1 MSTLSDPALVSIIIP
16 HYNGS
21 AMLSKC
27 LESLQKTTYPN
38 FKIILADNAS
48 EDNSVQMVSEDF
60 PSVDVI
66 RLDSNKGYAG
76 GCNAGIVAA
85 KKSDYVVLLNN
96 DVLVDPEWL
105 TIMVDVMES
114 DNNIAACQPKILSLK
129 NKGYFD
135 YSGAAGGLMDKYA
148 YPFARGRII
157 ATIEQDNGQYNDET
171 SIFWASGT
179 ACILRNS
186 ALEKVGYLDEV
197 FFAHMEEIDLCWR
210 FRLSGYKIMVA
221 PKSVIYHQ
229 SGATLSAEKFKKKY
243 LNHRNSI
250 IMMLK
255 NYSSWSLI
263 KLFPMRIILETMA
276 LGYSLLTLDLNRF
289 SGLIAAFLWLLT
301 HPIYLIRARKRAQSV
316 RVISDEEIL
325 NSLYDGSIALSY
337 YFKGK
342 KTAKELE

>member
-1 MSTLSDPALVSIIIP
+1 LSDSAPVSIVIP

-21 AMLSKC
+21 DMLKKC
-27 LESLQKTTYPN
+27 LESLQKTTYPD
-38 FKIILADNAS
+38 FQIIIADNAS
-48 EDNSVQMVSEDF
+48 EDNSIEMVSEDF
-60 PSVDVI
+60 PSVEI
-66 RLDSNKGYAG
+66 IKLDSNKGYAG

-85 KKSDYVVLLNN
+85 KKSDYVVLFNN
-96 DVLVDPEWL
+96 DALVEPEWL

-114 DNNIAACQPKILSLK
+114 DNSIAACQPKILSIE

-157 ATIEQDNGQYNDET
+157 AKIEQDSGQYDDQA

-186 ALEKVGYLDEV
+186 ALEKVGFLDEV

-221 PKSVIYHQ
+221 PRSIIYHQ
-229 SGATLSAEKFKKKY
+229 SGATLSAETFKKKY

-255 NYSSWSLI
+255 NYSVWSLI
-263 KLFPMRIILETMA
+263 KLFPLRIIIESMA
-276 LGYSLLTLDLNRF
+276 LGYSLLKLDLRRF
-289 SGLIAAFLWLLT
+289 SGIIAAFLWLLT
-301 HPIYLIRARKRAQSV
+301 HPIYLIGARRKAQSV
-316 RVISDEEIL
+316 RVIGDKEIL
-325 NSLYDGSIALSY
+325 NNLYNGSIALSY
-337 YFKGK
+337 YIKSK
-342 KTAKELE
+342 KTVKELE